1 MNFNFLRALSGV
13 LVLAMLA
20 APAIAGAQEKKP
32 AKAPAAQTRPATA
45 ANAAKGVMAKAAK
58 ATRVYLEAKMT
69 DTGAPIETSVEWRVF
84 GVKPGTDGKLPM
96 LSETSGGVQAFDIP
110 KGEYFIHAA
119 YGHSGAVRRIV
130 VEDGGEQ
137 RETFTLNA
145 GALQL
150 SGVTGTGSRI
160 PLNLLRFDV
169 YSKEADE
176 RGVRQL
182 IARNVKPNE
191 IVPFPA
197 GTYHVVS
204 QFGTLNAEI
213 RADLR
218 VEAGKVTQATIE
230 HRAARMTFRLV
241 KAAGGDAIADT
252 AWSILTESG
261 DVITERVS
269 AFPAFVLSEGT
280 YTAIARNDEK
290 IYSRDFKVISGINQ
304 DIELLAE

>member
-261 DVITERVS
+261 DVITESVS

>member
-1 MNFNFLRALSGV
+1 MARA
-13 LVLAMLA
+13 VLARLMPCAAILLA
-20 APAIAGAQEKKP
+20 LVFPLAGAFAQQPKP
-32 AKAPAAQTRPATA
+32 A
-45 ANAAKGVMAKAAK
+45 AAKPP
-58 ATRVYLEAKMT
+58 ATRVFFEAKMT
-69 DTGAPIETSVEWRVF
+69 DTGAPLEAGVEWRVF
-84 GVKPGTDGKLPM
+84 SEKPGVDGKLAL
-96 LSETSGGVQAFDIP
+96 LSKATGGVQAFDIP
-110 KGEYFIHAA
+110 PGEYFIHAA
-119 YGHSGAVRRIV
+119 YGHAGAVRRIV
-130 VEDGGEQ
+130 VEGKGEQ

-150 SGVTGTGSRI
+150 SGITGTGSRI

-169 YSKEADE
+169 YANEADE

-241 KAAGGDAIADT
+241 KTAGGDAIANT

-261 DVITERVS
+261 DVITESVS

-280 YTAIARNDEK
+280 YTAIARNEEK
-290 IYSRDFKVISGINQ
+290 IYSRDFQVISGINQ
-304 DIELLAE
+304 DIELMAD

>member
-1 MNFNFLRALSGV
+1 
-13 LVLAMLA
+13 
-20 APAIAGAQEKKP
+20 
-32 AKAPAAQTRPATA
+32 
-45 ANAAKGVMAKAAK
+45 
-58 ATRVYLEAKMT
+58 MT
-69 DTGAPIETSVEWRVF
+69 ETGAPIEAGVEWRVF
-84 GVKPGTDGKLPM
+84 ASAPAADGKLPL
-96 LSETSGGVQAFDIP
+96 LSQATGGVQAFDIP
-110 KGEYFIHAA
+110 MGEYFIHAA

-130 VEDGGEQ
+130 VEEKGEQ

-150 SGVTGTGSRI
+150 SGITGTGARI

-169 YSKEADE
+169 YSDEADE

-204 QFGTLNAEI
+204 QFGSLNAEI

-241 KAAGGDAIADT
+241 KSTGGDAIANT

-261 DVITERVS
+261 DVITESVS
-269 AFPAFVLSEGT
+269 AFPAFVLSEGN

-290 IYSRDFKVISGINQ
+290 IYSRDFEVLSGIDQ
-304 DIELLAE
+304 DVELLAE